1 MKDDAHILIVDDDQD
16 IRDLLHEFL
25 KRRGLRVSVAQSGD
39 EMQEV
44 MSRSAVDLIILDVML
59 PGRSGIDI
67 CREVRQHSRV
77 PIIMLTAIADSADK
91 ILGLEIGAD
100 DYIAKPFDP
109 RELLARVRAV
119 LRRLEGSRANHR
131 PLTHVYKFAGWTLDC
146 ARRRLVSPDD
156 VRVELTSA
164 EFGLLETF
172 VKSAQIILSRDQLME
187 SAGNPSV
194 YGYDRS
200 VDILISR
207 LRRKLD
213 DDPRAPKFILTIRGG
228 GYQFGPEVQME

>member
-100 DYIAKPFDP
+100 DYIAKPFYP

-119 LRRLEGSRANHR
+119 LR
-131 PLTHVYKFAGWTLDC
+131 
-146 ARRRLVSPDD
+146 
-156 VRVELTSA
+156 
-164 EFGLLETF
+164 LL
-172 VKSAQIILSRDQLME
+172 
-187 SAGNPSV
+187 
-194 YGYDRS
+194 
-200 VDILISR
+200 
-207 LRRKLD
+207 
-213 DDPRAPKFILTIRGG
+213 
-228 GYQFGPEVQME
+228 